1 MPLRRPVVLVFAN
14 PNAGRGR
21 SRLFAGRIA
30 RRLHR
35 DGLDVRTVFETPALF
50 TPAAPDEPFHAA
62 IVMGGDGTL
71 RAVAARLYE
80 VLKSPPPILLVPM
93 GTANLVGKHLELAW
107 HDDDPADEIA
117 TAIAKRQVVQLDA
130 ASGNGHLF
138 LLMASAGFDAH
149 VVHEMERV
157 RSGPIDF
164 ISYAFPTLLTLR
176 DYRFHK
182 VRVAVDGRE
191 VFSNKPGIAIVANV
205 PEYGVGFPFLPAAS
219 PTDRRL
225 DVCVLPC
232 RDRKDL
238 LQIAMHAA
246 AGEHLTLDGV
256 AVARGTRIE
265 IESPD
270 DNPIQLDGDAFG
282 FTPLRIELLDRTVG
296 FIVP

>member
-1 MPLRRPVVLVFAN
+1 MRSRRTILVFAN

-21 SRLFAGRIA
+21 SRLFAGMIA
-30 RRLHR
+30 RRLNR
-35 DGLDVRTVFETPALF
+35 DGFEVRAVFEPPSQF
-50 TPAAPDEPFHAA
+50 TAEPQAAFHAA

-71 RAVAARLYE
+71 RAVAERLYA
-80 VLKSPPPILLVPM
+80 VVNTPPPILLVPM
-93 GTANLVGKHLELAW
+93 GTANLIGKHLELAW
-107 HDDDPADEIA
+107 HDEDPADEIA
-117 TAIAKRQVVQLDA
+117 AAIGKYQVVQLDA
-130 ASGNGHLF
+130 ASANGHLF

-157 RSGPIDF
+157 RNGPIDF
-164 ISYAFPTLLTLR
+164 ISYAFPTLLTIR
-176 DYRFHK
+176 DYKFHK

-191 VFSNKPGIAIVANV
+191 IFSNKPGIAIVANV
-205 PEYGVGFPFLPAAS
+205 PEYGVGFPFLPDAR
-219 PTDRRL
+219 PTDRLL

-246 AGEHLTLDGV
+246 AGDHLSMDGV
-256 AVARGTRIE
+256 AVASGTKIE

-270 DNPIQLDGDAFG
+270 ENPIQLDGDAFG
-282 FTPLRIELLDRTVG
+282 FTPLRIELLQRTVG